1 MGQTVE
7 RPRPTFNMLQAGLSS
22 GVLAI
27 RAIKEVFGPENYRE
41 FRRAQRRGEYI
52 PEETRQRVDRRTYD
66 KVGERYGIATDER
79 EEFWRRAMDLAN
91 STINYARG
99 ILFADQERQAT
110 LTTDIAWDDG
120 RPSSALEIL
129 TMPKRLV
136 GEQCRYEQGRKLA
149 LAGLGAE
156 IIIGDENGHSKAVL
170 KKVNDFLEK
179 NLFIGRKGDPQNYH
193 TFSYHRPGTNELVG
207 FSSQYPDPDFAEELW
222 VKSLDYPV
230 RMVGIQDEAGK
241 MVQVGQALYDPREKE
256 LEASVIKALHRSLKA
271 NGTKSNGGLIETSPY
286 TGDRLGFRLVIME
299 GRYPLRDRITANLEE
314 LFETFDD
321 YDKERGIEED
331 DEPNPDN
338 GSPDRF
344 KSRRRQVYLKNLT
357 KPLEVIAQS
366 LEDYVSQL
374 YEVGHFDPEKNM
386 HDGSA
391 HELYKLDTVVKV
403 AHILWPPVIFPKI
416 RHRES
421 QKSSSFEYATR
432 LGRKQRIYPSPYIGE
447 N

>member
-1 MGQTVE
+1 
-7 RPRPTFNMLQAGLSS
+7 MLQTGIRS
-22 GVLAI
+22 GVLAV
-27 RAIKEVFGPENYRE
+27 RAIKEVFRPENYRE
-41 FRRAQRRGEYI
+41 FRIAQRRGEDI
-52 PEETRQRVDRRTYD
+52 PEESRHRVDGQVYD
-66 KVGERYGIATDER
+66 KMGERYGVAPDDR
-79 EEFWRRAMDLAN
+79 EEFWKRAMDLAN

-110 LTTDIAWDDG
+110 LTNDIVWDDG

-129 TMPKRLV
+129 TMPARLV
-136 GEQCRYEQGRKLA
+136 GEQCRYEQGRKLV

-156 IIIGDENGHSKAVL
+156 IIIGYENGHSKTVL

-207 FSSQYPDPDFAEELW
+207 FSSQYPDPNFAEELW

-230 RMVGIQDEAGK
+230 RTMGIKDEAGE
-241 MVQVGQALYDPREKE
+241 MVPVGQALYDPREKE
-256 LEASVIKALHRSLKA
+256 LEALVIKALHRSLKA
-271 NGTKSNGGLIETSPY
+271 NGAKSNGGLIETSPY

-299 GRYPLRDRITANLEE
+299 GGHPLRDRLTAHLEE
-314 LFETFDD
+314 LFKTFDD
-321 YDKERGIEED
+321 YDEERGIEED
-331 DEPNPDN
+331 DEPDPDN
-338 GSPDRF
+338 GNPDRF
-344 KSRRRQVYLKNLT
+344 KSRRRQVYIKNLT
-357 KPLEVIAQS
+357 RPLEVIIQS

-374 YEVGHFDPEKNM
+374 YEVGRFDPEKNM
-386 HDGSA
+386 HDGPA
-391 HELYKLDTVVKV
+391 HDLYKLGTVVKE
-403 AHILWPPVIFPKI
+403 AYILWPPTIFPKI

-432 LGRKQRIYPSPYIGE
+432 LGRKQRIYPPPYIGE